1 MAYPGKKYQQMGL
14 QMPRSSGTARVW
26 LTAWACLVMDRLV
39 QGMSSDNVSD
49 YFQQLDEAIKDT
61 ERISHW

>member
-1 MAYPGKKYQQMGL
+1 
-14 QMPRSSGTARVW
+14 MPRSSGTARVW